1 MSDIKVNLRDN
12 LIQLLDDLVIH
23 TGVNSANLITEDG
36 LVIANNSEQDDQD
49 EELNSSFAAMSAS
62 ILSIAERGIEII
74 NANKILE
81 QIKID
86 AGLNTD
92 IEADFTILIS
102 RVFSNVLLQVTFPKM
117 INIGLIHFET
127 NKIIKQIKSIV
138 QKDTSREIFTD
149 VGSLL

>member
-1 MSDIKVNLRDN
+1 MSEIKDN
-12 LIQLLDDLVIH
+12 LIQLLDDLVLN
-23 TGVNSANLITEDG
+23 TGVNSCSLITEDG
-36 LVIANNSEQDDQD
+36 LVIAINSEQDDQD
-49 EELNSSFAAMSAS
+49 EEINSSFAAISAS

-92 IEADFTILIS
+92 LKADFTILIT
-102 RVFSNVLLQVTFPKM
+102 RVFSNVLLQVTFPKR
-117 INIGLIHFET
+117 INIGLIQFET
-127 NKIIKQIKSIV
+127 NKIIKQIKNII

-149 VGSLL
+149 IGSLL

>member
-12 LIQLLDDLVIH
+12 LIQLLDDLVIN

-36 LVIANNSEQDDQD
+36 LVIAINSEQDDQD
-49 EELNSSFAAMSAS
+49 EELNSSFAAISAS

-86 AGLNTD
+86 AGWKNTD
-92 IEADFTILIS
+92 LAY
-102 RVFSNVLLQVTFPKM
+102 
-117 INIGLIHFET
+117 
-127 NKIIKQIKSIV
+127 
-138 QKDTSREIFTD
+138 
-149 VGSLL
+149 